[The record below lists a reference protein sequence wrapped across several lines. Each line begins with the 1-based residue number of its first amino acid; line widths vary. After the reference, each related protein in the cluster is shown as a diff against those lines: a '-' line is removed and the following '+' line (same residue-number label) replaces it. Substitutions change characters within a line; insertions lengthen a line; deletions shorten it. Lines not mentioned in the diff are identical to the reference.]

1 VKEAFL
7 SAVAG
12 VPLLVVFGA
21 RLLEQLPL
29 SNSIIYLGTGVL
41 LDAFGSILDPVQEA
55 TASSTWPRY
64 P

>member
-1 VKEAFL
+1 
-7 SAVAG
+7 
-12 VPLLVVFGA
+12 LLVVFGA

-29 SNSIIYLGTGVL
+29 SNSIVYLGTEVL

-55 TASSTWPRY
+55 TASSNWPRY